1 MSNLTEDIE
10 KVKKYIRKQG
20 KIMSDKNIIY
30 LDYAANTP
38 VDNEVLKVFNEATI
52 KYYANPNSTHEL
64 GVLAKERIDEATENI
79 IKIFQEKCNL
89 SDDME
94 LIYTSGSSESN
105 NLAIKGVA
113 RTYRENGKHIIT
125 TFLEHSSVSSPLT
138 NLKEQGYEIELLEIN
153 SDGKINLKHLKELLR
168 KDTILVSICSVDS
181 ELGNIQP
188 IKQIVE
194 ILKDYPTC
202 YLHVDCT
209 QAVGKLNIDL
219 QDVDLISFA
228 PHKFY
233 GLNGFGGLLKRK
245 EIILEPL
252 IYGGTSTSIYRS
264 GTPVIGQIVAMENAV
279 QIAFNKLEE
288 RYEYVKKINMYLREN
303 LKKYSLV
310 QINTQNEENPF
321 ILNLGIKGIKAVDF
335 KQKLEEYGVC
345 ISIKSA
351 CSVTISPSRPVM
363 AITHDRKRALSSW
376 RISLSHL
383 TTIEEINKFLKIFDK
398 CYKDM

>member
-1 MSNLTEDIE
+1 MN
-10 KVKKYIRKQG
+10 
-20 KIMSDKNIIY
+20 DKDIIY

-38 VDNEVLKVFNEATI
+38 VDSEVLNAFNEATI

-64 GVLAKERIDEATENI
+64 GILAKERIDKATNNI
-79 IKIFQEKCNL
+79 IKMFQEKTNL

-105 NLAIKGVA
+105 NLAIKGIA

-138 NLKEQGYEIELLEIN
+138 NLKEQGYEIDLLEIN
-153 SDGKINLKHLKELLR
+153 SDGKVNLDILKELLR
-168 KDTILVSICSVDS
+168 KDTILVSICYVDS
-181 ELGNIQP
+181 ELGSIQP
-188 IKQIVE
+188 IEE
-194 ILKDYPTC
+194 IAKVLKDYPNC

-209 QAVGKLNIDL
+209 QAVGKIDIDL
-219 QDVDLISFA
+219 KDADLVSFA

-245 EIILEPL
+245 GIVLEPL
-252 IYGGTSTSIYRS
+252 IHGGASTTIYRS
-264 GTPVIGQIVAMENAV
+264 GTPVIGQIIAMEKGV
-279 QIAFNKLEE
+279 QIAFDKLED
-288 RYEYVKKINMYLREN
+288 RNEYVRKLNRYLREN
-303 LKKYSLV
+303 LKKYSNV
-310 QINTQNEENPF
+310 QINTPNEENPF
-321 ILNLGIKGIKAVDF
+321 ILNLSIKGITAADF

-351 CSVTISPSRPVM
+351 CSVVISPSRPVM

-383 TTIEEINKFLKIFDK
+383 TTIEEINNFLEIFDK
-398 CYKDM
+398 CYDDLCK